1 VDLYVI
7 VLRIVHILAGVFWV
21 GSAAFFFFFVE
32 PTAKRLGPQAGPVM
46 QELMVRR
53 KVPIFITASSGLTVL
68 AGVLLYWRSSGGLD
82 VDWIT
87 SAPGLAFTVG
97 GLAAIGAFAMG
108 LAVIKPAVDR
118 MGALGAEIAASGG
131 PPSPQQGAQLLAL
144 ETRLRN
150 VGRIDIVL
158 LTLAVLTM
166 ATARYL

>member
-46 QELMVRR
+46 EELMIRR
-53 KVPIFITASSGLTVL
+53 KVPIFITSSSGLTVL
-68 AGVLLYWRSSGGLD
+68 AGVLLYWRSSDGLD
-82 VDWIT
+82 ADWIT

-97 GLAAIGAFAMG
+97 GLAAIGAFVMG
-108 LAVIKPAVDR
+108 LALIKPAVDR
-118 MGALGAEIAASGG
+118 MGALGAEIVASGE

-150 VGRIDIVL
+150 VGRIDIAL
-158 LTLAVLTM
+158 LTLAVITM
-166 ATARYL
+166 AAARYL

>member
-1 VDLYVI
+1 MI
-7 VLRIVHILAGVFWV
+7 VLRIVHILAGTFWV

-32 PTAKRLGPQAGPVM
+32 PTAKRLGPEAGPVM
-46 QELMVRR
+46 QEIMVRR
-53 KVPIFITASSGLTVL
+53 KVPIFITSASGLTVL

-108 LAVIKPAVDR
+108 LALIKPAVDR

-131 PPSPQQGAQLLAL
+131 PPSPQQGAQLHAL

-158 LTLAVLTM
+158 LTLAVLAM
-166 ATARYL
+166 AAARYL